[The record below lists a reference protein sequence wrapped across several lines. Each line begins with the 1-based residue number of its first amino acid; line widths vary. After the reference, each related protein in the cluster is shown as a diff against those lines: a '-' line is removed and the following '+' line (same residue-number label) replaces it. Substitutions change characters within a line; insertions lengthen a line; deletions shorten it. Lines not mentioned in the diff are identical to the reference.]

1 VSATVSASAMFEASH
16 PVLLFDYFRVPYR
29 RVDADAGDAI
39 GWLRRQDDDGGAIH
53 WLTVPDR
60 PDPAFHRIGGITV
73 YGTVT
78 RDAELQGKLADLG
91 GEWRAG
97 EPILDAAGERVA
109 AVWRDGSGR
118 ILLPFDPA
126 ELITSMWSEAYAGPG
141 GRRGIAMETYYRLRP
156 LLPRRAQLALRRA
169 YSRRQARRT
178 FPRWPLET
186 ALHDLYDL
194 LLGLSAE
201 VAGEPVPYIAP
212 WPNERRWAL
221 VLTHDVETEVG
232 YRNIDLLRAEEE
244 AAGYRSS
251 WNFVPMRY
259 RVEMD
264 VVQDLVAGGFEV
276 GVHGLYHDG
285 RDLASAEILAER
297 LPAMQEHARRWKAVG
312 FRSPATHRK
321 WELMP
326 TLGFD
331 YDSSYPDTDPFEPQS
346 GGCCTWL
353 PYFNRDLVE
362 LPITLPQDHTLFAI
376 LRREDERAWVEKASA
391 IRERGG
397 MALLI
402 THPDYMLER
411 RFRDIY
417 ARLLASFRDDP
428 TVWRVLPGEVSA
440 WWRRRADS
448 RIVATID
455 GWRVEGPAAAEA
467 TVSLVYPHPR
477 ARRPQRDTVL
487 TAQGAP

>member
-1 VSATVSASAMFEASH
+1 MYRFPAVFESSH

-29 RVDADAGDAI
+29 CVEADVGDGV
-39 GWLRRQDDDGGAIH
+39 GWLRPGDGDGRALH
-53 WLTVPDR
+53 WLTVPD
-60 PDPAFHRIGGITV
+60 PPAPAFHRVGGVTV
-73 YGTVT
+73 YGSVAH
-78 RDAELQGKLADLG
+78 DGDVQGRLAGLG
-91 GEWRAG
+91 GTWSAA
-97 EPILDAAGERVA
+97 EPIVDAAGERVA

-141 GRRGIAMETYYRLRP
+141 GRRGFVMEAYYRLRP

-178 FPRWPLET
+178 FPRWPVET

-194 LLGLSAE
+194 LLGLCAE
-201 VAGEPVPYIAP
+201 VAGRPVPFIAP
-212 WPNERRWAL
+212 WPGGHRWAL

-232 YRNIDLLRAEEE
+232 YRNIHLLRDEEE
-244 AAGYRSS
+244 AAGHRSS

-264 VVQDLVAGGFEV
+264 VVDDLTARGFEI

-285 RDLASAEILAER
+285 RDLASAQLLAER
-297 LPAMQEHARRWKAVG
+297 LPAMHEHARKWGAVG
-312 FRSPATHRK
+312 FRSPATHRE

-326 TLGFD
+326 MLGFD
-331 YDSSYPDTDPFEPQS
+331 YDTSYPDTDPFEPQS

-376 LRREDERAWVEKASA
+376 LRREDERAWVEKAAA
-391 IRERGG
+391 IRDRGG
-397 MALLI
+397 MALMI

-411 RFRDIY
+411 RFLDVY
-417 ARLLASFRDDP
+417 ARFLAAFGDDP
-428 TVWRVLPGEVSA
+428 SLWRVLPRDVSA
-440 WWRRRADS
+440 WWRRRAES
-448 RIVATID
+448 RIVPAAD
-455 GWRVEGPAAAEA
+455 GWRVEGAAAAEA
-467 TVSLVYPHPR
+467 TVAFVHPR
-477 ARRPQRDTVL
+477 
-487 TAQGAP
+487 

>member
-1 VSATVSASAMFEASH
+1 MFEASH

-29 RVDADAGDAI
+29 CADAEVGNAI
-39 GWLRRQDDDGGAIH
+39 GWLRRQDGDGGSIH
-53 WLTVPDR
+53 WLVVPDR
-60 PDPAFHRIGGITV
+60 PDPAFHRIGGVTV

-78 RDAELQGKLADLG
+78 RDAALQEKLANLG

-109 AVWRDGSGR
+109 AVWHDASGR

-126 ELITSMWSEAYAGPG
+126 ELVTNMWSEAYAGPG
-141 GRRGIAMETYYRLRP
+141 GHRGIAMEAYYRLRP

-178 FPRWPLET
+178 FPRWPIET

-194 LLGLSAE
+194 LLGLCAE
-201 VAGEPVPYIAP
+201 VAGEPVPFIAP
-212 WPNERRWAL
+212 WPNGRLWAL

-232 YRNIDLLRAEEE
+232 YRNIHLLRAEEE

-259 RVEMD
+259 GVEMD

-285 RDLASAEILAER
+285 RDLASAELLAER
-297 LPAMQEHARRWKAVG
+297 LPAMQEHARRWGAVG
-312 FRSPATHRK
+312 FRSPATHRT

-331 YDSSYPDTDPFEPQS
+331 YDTSYPDTDPFEPQS

-376 LRREDERAWVEKASA
+376 LRRDDERAWVEKASA

-411 RFRDIY
+411 RSRDIY
-417 ARLLASFRDDP
+417 ARFLAGFGDDP
-428 TVWRVLPGEVSA
+428 SVWRVLPGEVSA

-448 RIVATID
+448 RIVATTD
-455 GWRVEGPAAAEA
+455 GWRVEGAAAAEA
-467 TVSLVYPHPR
+467 TVGLVHPHAR
-477 ARRPQRDTVL
+477 ASRPERHTAL
-487 TAQGAP
+487 AAQGAP